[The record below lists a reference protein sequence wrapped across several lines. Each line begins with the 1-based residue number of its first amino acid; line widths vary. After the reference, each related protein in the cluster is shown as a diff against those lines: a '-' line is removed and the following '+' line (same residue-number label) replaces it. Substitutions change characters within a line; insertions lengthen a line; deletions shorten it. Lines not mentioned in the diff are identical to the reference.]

1 MYKKLLDDSKK
12 IILESL
18 KIKKK
23 YNNKKNNYY
32 FLKELKK
39 ELKSDIDIKIENKI
53 LKYLKKTQINILS
66 EEKGIIEYNKNDKH
80 YWILDPVDG
89 TYNYEK
95 KIGPSTISLALY
107 KGRNPIFGVIGLYPE
122 NKIVYGGKN
131 FKSHYDNNL
140 IKVSNISKYDESTLF
155 TGFPSRLKFD
165 NYNLEDYN
173 KFFTKFKKIRMIG
186 SASYSIFNICNGKA
200 EYYYEKN
207 IMIWD
212 VAAALAIL
220 QGSGG
225 KFKINNIYKD
235 ESIELHATN
244 KKIKYLI

>member
-66 EEKGIIEYNKNDKH
+66 EEKGIIEYNKNDRH

-89 TYNYEK
+89 TYRV
-95 KIGPSTISLALY
+95 ISR
-107 KGRNPIFGVIGLYPE
+107 K
-122 NKIVYGGKN
+122 
-131 FKSHYDNNL
+131 
-140 IKVSNISKYDESTLF
+140 
-155 TGFPSRLKFD
+155 
-165 NYNLEDYN
+165 
-173 KFFTKFKKIRMIG
+173 
-186 SASYSIFNICNGKA
+186 
-200 EYYYEKN
+200 
-207 IMIWD
+207 
-212 VAAALAIL
+212 
-220 QGSGG
+220 
-225 KFKINNIYKD
+225 
-235 ESIELHATN
+235 
-244 KKIKYLI
+244 